1 MLKTGWRQCAEDL
14 RRGAARTRCP
24 KQAVY
29 GYYCPDHG
37 TPPNNNHTK
46 SR

>member
-1 MLKTGWRQCAEDL
+1 MYKPMWRQCAENL

-24 KQAVY
+24 NQAVY

-37 TPPNNNHTK
+37 TPPNDNHAK